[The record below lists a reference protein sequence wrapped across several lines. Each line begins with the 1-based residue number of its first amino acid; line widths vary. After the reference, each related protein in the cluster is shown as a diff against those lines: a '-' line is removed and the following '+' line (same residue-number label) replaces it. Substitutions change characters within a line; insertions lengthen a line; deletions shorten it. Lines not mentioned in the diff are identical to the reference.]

1 MNSIFNTTF
10 EISLRVLL
18 ILEAAPASWRT
29 VDIIAASDF
38 ITVYAKD
45 FGLADDNL
53 HGDNSY
59 KYSEFALRRKKV
71 QDAVKNLVLRSLIDV
86 KADDDGYEY
95 TLSALGSDYCA
106 KLEGDYAEA
115 YRMAAM
121 QTVDYLKGKNEQDV
135 LRMIN
140 DLSVCSIQ
148 RSIVNG

>member
-1 MNSIFNTTF
+1 MYSIFNTTF

-18 ILEAAPASWRT
+18 TLEAAPSSWRT

-45 FGLADDNL
+45 FGLAGENL

-71 QDAVKNLVLRSLIDV
+71 QVAVKSLVVRSLIDV
-86 KADDDGYEY
+86 KADNAGYEY
-95 TLSALGSDYCA
+95 ALSALGSDYCA

-115 YRMAAM
+115 YRTAAM

-140 DLSVCSIQ
+140 DRSVRLIQ
-148 RSIVNG
+148 RSIANG